1 MCRNNIYNIYYC
13 ILCILLEFHK
23 KKKMSNNQN
32 NNNPSIETI
41 WQWLTEAEDKME
53 EAISANHVL
62 HGQVQ
67 KLERKD
73 LVKEICKF

>member
-1 MCRNNIYNIYYC
+1 
-13 ILCILLEFHK
+13 
-23 KKKMSNNQN
+23 MSNNQN